1 MGSTENFASAGVLDG
16 AFGRSPDLEKPPIM
30 RIVSIVLGAVLTLTA
45 AAAPALAQTLQ
56 PSSHTGPSGSVMRI
70 TTSST
75 TAAPLGLQ
83 IFCMTSPTHC
93 ASAPATQLQMDSGL
107 MSVLNS
113 VNRSVNTSIRPQR
126 RATQVW
132 TIGARVG
139 DCKDYAMN
147 KRAQLIAR
155 GVPAGALRLA
165 IGFTARGEGHAVLVV
180 RTDQGDFVLDNLT
193 SQIKPFN
200 QTGHTLLAMSSNDP
214 KRWNAIS

>member
-1 MGSTENFASAGVLDG
+1 
-16 AFGRSPDLEKPPIM
+16 M
-30 RIVSIVLGAVLTLTA
+30 RIASLVTGAALALSLTLATSH
-45 AAAPALAQTLQ
+45 ALAQTAR
-56 PSSHTGPSGSVMRI
+56 PSDNAAQSGSDMRI
-70 TTSST
+70 TTSSA

-93 ASAPATQLQMDSGL
+93 AASPAAQVEMDANL
-107 MSVLNS
+107 MGVLNS
-113 VNRSVNTSIRPQR
+113 VNRSVNASIRPQR
-126 RATQVW
+126 RPTQVW
-132 TIGARVG
+132 TVGARVG

-180 RTDQGDFVLDNLT
+180 RSNAGDYVLDNLT

-200 QTGHTLLAMSSNDP
+200 QTGHTFVAMSSNDP
-214 KRWNAIS
+214 KRWNTIS

>member
-1 MGSTENFASAGVLDG
+1 
-16 AFGRSPDLEKPPIM
+16 M

-83 IFCMTSPTHC
+83 IFCMTAPTHC

-126 RATQVW
+126 RTTQVW

>member
-1 MGSTENFASAGVLDG
+1 MRTASFVSGVLV
-16 AFGRSPDLEKPPIM
+16 A
-30 RIVSIVLGAVLTLTA
+30 LTLA
-45 AAAPALAQTLQ
+45 LASAPALALAPQ
-56 PSSHTGPSGSVMRI
+56 PTDRTGLSGSVMRI
-70 TTSST
+70 STSSV

-93 ASAPATQLQMDSGL
+93 ASAPAAQLQMDTNL

-113 VNRSVNTSIRPQR
+113 VNRSVNSSIRPQR

-180 RTDQGDFVLDNLT
+180 RTDAGDYVLDNLT

-200 QTGHTLLAMSSNDP
+200 QTGHTLVAMSSNDP
-214 KRWNAIS
+214 RRWNTIS